1 MELPGRTTPPL
12 ASRSEIPFA
21 VVGSGPVAELH
32 LGVLQR
38 SGTTPPV
45 GLYTRHRERGRLLAD
60 RFRIRLF
67 DSLEA
72 LLADGAVRAVDVCNA
87 NADHFPVAM
96 AALAAGKH
104 TLVEKPVA
112 LTARDLEAL
121 ARRAAAGKLV
131 ACAVFPKRFNRTTRI
146 VGELLLRGL
155 DGPLVAH
162 TVVHMPRRDGYYR
175 RPEKASRAVAGGG
188 VLIYQAIHDLDLLV
202 QLFGPVKDVVGFRE
216 NLYHPTE
223 VEDTCLAL
231 LRFAKGPLAYLEAS
245 TAPHFP
251 PRVRHVIHGR
261 RRFVVFDDRRVG
273 VYSPRSG
280 PAWPLLWTLSGL
292 TGRVRRAVGARGG
305 PGGYA
310 DVLADFRAG
319 ILNPSWTPTTSLDT
333 TLEVHRVIE
342 AFYHTSQGDG
352 HTSQGAR

>member
-12 ASRSEIPFA
+12 ASRSQIPFA
-21 VVGSGPVAELH
+21 VVGSGPVAEHH

-38 SGTTPPV
+38 SGATPPV
-45 GLYTRHRERGRLLAD
+45 GLYTRHRERGQLLAE
-60 RFRIRLF
+60 RFRVRRF
-67 DSLEA
+67 DSLDA
-72 LLADGAVRAVDVCNA
+72 LLADEAVRAVDVCNA

-104 TLVEKPVA
+104 VLVEKPVA
-112 LTARDLEAL
+112 LGVRDLEAL
-121 ARRAAAGKLV
+121 AGQAAARRLV
-131 ACAVFPKRFNRTTRI
+131 ACAVFPKRFNRTTRL
-146 VGELLLRGL
+146 VGELLRGGL
-155 DGPLVAH
+155 EGPLVAH
-162 TVVHMPRRDGYYR
+162 SVVHMPRPDGYYR

-188 VLIYQAIHDLDLLV
+188 VLVYQAIHDLDLLI
-202 QLFGPVKDVVGFRE
+202 QLFGPVKDVLGFRE

-223 VEDTCLAL
+223 VEDTCLVL
-231 LRFAKGPLAYLEAS
+231 LRFTKGPLAYLEAS

-251 PRVRHVIHGR
+251 PRVRHAIHGQ

-280 PAWPLLWTLSGL
+280 AAWPLLWTVSGL
-292 TGRVRRAVGARGG
+292 TARLRRVAARLGAGAPAG

-319 ILNPSWTPTTSLDT
+319 ILNPSWTPLTSLDT
-333 TLEVHRVIE
+333 TLETHRVIE
-342 AFYHTSQGDG
+342 AFYAGS
-352 HTSQGAR
+352 AR